1 MTQWWHSLISL
12 HTLCFLYLPRSI
24 YVRFLNI
31 LAQQEIS
38 RKCET
43 ATGARVWKTS
53 QGHDRNIFKIAT
65 SSPRRKILYFPF
77 LELPGELRNIVYKH
91 ALTTPETIDVMRY
104 YWAMTECTRYKPEP
118 PLPSLTV
125 KLLCTNKQISEEGTG
140 ILYEHNTFGFRLEYC
155 FQAVS
160 LLMYFAFDIS
170 NLRL

>member
-1 MTQWWHSLISL
+1 MFVFLT
-12 HTLCFLYLPRSI
+12 FLYSKKSTTNTKQLQTQS
-24 YVRFLNI
+24 
-31 LAQQEIS
+31 
-38 RKCET
+38 
-43 ATGARVWKTS
+43 ARVWKTS
-53 QGHDRNIFKIAT
+53 QGQDRNIFEVIT

-140 ILYEHNTFGFRLEYC
+140 ILYEHNTFGFRLEY
-155 FQAVS
+155 
-160 LLMYFAFDIS
+160 YFSGRFS
-170 NLRL
+170 SHMFRVTSQT